1 MPTSFLKITLLARQ
15 LFLFSFFLC
24 LFQSCLGPKKINKWV
39 ATQYGATPAPTKP
52 KTDLI
57 KISSNLP
64 SMDNRL
70 STTEKKTSH
79 LLPLLFYW
87 QWDYKNTC
95 SLNPQIA
102 VHNFTSTV
110 MSYSNKGLK
119 QKLNGR
125 RLELTIEKIPTRFA
139 IDDKG
144 HLIWVILYAF
154 GWETLTLQP
163 EDNIMVVS
171 YKLFN
176 TDNSMA
182 KDGSINIQNS
192 DKKLTLG
199 MLQSLKKKT
208 FQYLEQYDASI
219 TTMSKTFVDKLYA
232 EL

>member
-1 MPTSFLKITLLARQ
+1 MPTSFMKITLLARQ
-15 LFLFSFFLC
+15 LFLFSALLC

-39 ATQYGATPAPTKP
+39 AKQYGEVPAPNKP
-52 KTDLI
+52 KADLI
-57 KISSNLP
+57 KITSNMP
-64 SMDNRL
+64 SMENRL
-70 STTEKKTSH
+70 STTEKKTSD

-87 QWDYKNTC
+87 QWDFKNTC
-95 SLNPQIA
+95 TLNPQIA
-102 VHNFTSTV
+102 INNFTSTV

-163 EDNIMVVS
+163 EDDIMVVS
-171 YKLFN
+171 YKVFN
-176 TDNSMA
+176 ADNSLA
-182 KDGSINIQNS
+182 SSGSINVPNT
-192 DKKLTLG
+192 DKKLSLG

-208 FQYLEQYDASI
+208 SQYLEQYDASI
-219 TTMSKTFVDKLYA
+219 SSMSKTFVEKLNS

>member
-1 MPTSFLKITLLARQ
+1 MSTSFMKITLFARQ
-15 LFLFSFFLC
+15 LFVFSALLC

-39 ATQYGATPAPTKP
+39 ATQYGEAPAPTKA

-57 KISSNLP
+57 KITSNMP
-64 SMDNRL
+64 SMENRL
-70 STTEKKTSH
+70 STTEKKTSD

-95 SLNPQIA
+95 TLNPQIA
-102 VHNFTSTV
+102 INNFTSTV

-176 TDNSMA
+176 TDNSLA
-182 KDGSINIQNS
+182 SSGSVNVPNT
-192 DKKLTLG
+192 DKKLSLG

-219 TTMSKTFVDKLYA
+219 SSMSKTFVDKLNS